1 MTLTLVKPS
10 PREEI
15 QNHLHIS
22 HSQISTYLICPAKY
36 GHQYVYGT
44 PSETKPAALPFGSA
58 MHKAVENYY
67 RITQETGEVIPVE
80 NLITVFNTCLD
91 TEIEKSD
98 VPWSFKNGDT
108 FETLRNMGADLLK
121 LFHAEAAPQN
131 IFAVELPF
139 TVPVPDLTNGGDL
152 PVMLAGVMDLVESD
166 QNGVHCVVE
175 LKTSAQ
181 RYTDA
186 KLEFDTQATT
196 YSYAMSKM
204 GLTTTEK
211 STLIRYD
218 VLLKTKKPAMERY
231 YVTRTTADHRRLIQL
246 INEVL
251 RAIEHRI
258 FYRNPGWQ
266 CGDCQF
272 KRACFNG

>member
-10 PREEI
+10 HREEL
-15 QNHLHIS
+15 QNQLHVS
-22 HSQISTYLICPAKY
+22 HSQLSTYLICPAKY

-58 MHKAVENYY
+58 IHKAVENFY
-67 RITQETGEVIPVE
+67 RIIQETGEVNPVE
-80 NLITVFNTCLD
+80 NLITVFNACLD

-98 VPWSFKNGDT
+98 VPWSFKNGDS
-108 FETLRNMGADLLK
+108 FETFRKLGADLLR
-121 LFHAEAAPQN
+121 LFHAEAVPQN
-131 IFAVELPF
+131 IVAVELPF
-139 TVPVPDLTNGGDL
+139 TVPVPDLTNGGEL

-181 RYTDA
+181 RFTDT
-186 KLEFDTQATT
+186 KLAFDTQATT
-196 YSYAMSKM
+196 YSYAMSRM
-204 GLTTTEK
+204 GLPTSEK

-258 FYRNPGWQ
+258 FYRNPGWA

-272 KRACFNG
+272 KKTCFSE